1 MKKSSVLRSFCFY
14 AAAGAGFF
22 LLLKFL
28 SNFGTSWVASYPLSE
43 KFSKG
48 QDKQLEILFALTQ
61 QLTTLATLTIG
72 GVAAFVFQRYNNRPV
87 PGAQVIRAMLSWVF
101 SGLSLVFGWALYQ
114 RVVYM
119 LGESFF
125 DLRAPLISW
134 ISSSQFITFGL
145 SLIVFAD
152 FVLQALKDAPTNTEK

>member
-1 MKKSSVLRSFCFY
+1 MTKSSVLRSLYFY
-14 AAAGAGFF
+14 AATGAAFF

-28 SNFGTSWVASYPLSE
+28 SNFGTSWIEPLSLSE
-43 KFSKG
+43 LSKG
-48 QDKQLEILFALTQ
+48 QEKQLEILFALTQ

-72 GVAAFVFQRYNNRPV
+72 GVAAFVFQRYNNRSV
-87 PGAQVIRAMLSWVF
+87 PRAQVIRAMLSWVF

-119 LGESFF
+119 LGEKFF
-125 DLRAPLISW
+125 DLRVPLISW
-134 ISSSQFITFGL
+134 ISSLQFITFGL

-152 FVLQALKDAPTNTEK
+152 FVLQALKDAPTNTGK

>member
-1 MKKSSVLRSFCFY
+1 MTKSSVLRSLYFY
-14 AAAGAGFF
+14 AASGAGFF

-28 SNFGTSWVASYPLSE
+28 SNFGTNFVEPVSTEL
-43 KFSKG
+43 SKG
-48 QDKQLEILFALTQ
+48 QEKQLEILFAMTQ

-72 GVAAFVFQRYNNRPV
+72 GVAAFVFQRYNNRSV

-114 RVVYM
+114 RVEYM
-119 LGESFF
+119 LVSSFF
-125 DLRAPLISW
+125 NLAIPLISW
-134 ISSSQFITFGL
+134 ISSLQFITFGL

-152 FVLQALKDAPTNTEK
+152 FVLQALKDAPTNTGK